1 MKILFLCT
9 GNTCRSR
16 MAEAIFNKIND
27 AKDLQAYSAGIMAV
41 SGTKTSKNAALVI
54 KENLN
59 MDISSDNACLLDE
72 KILIDA
78 DLILTMTD
86 SIEKL
91 VKDAFP
97 GYINKIFTLNGY
109 IGLNSNITD
118 PFGGDLQVYRETFN
132 QLKNSILLL
141 NNKLKEDNGIY

>member
-27 AKDLQAYSAGIMAV
+27 AKDIQAYSAGIMAV
-41 SGTKTSKNAALVI
+41 SGTKTSENAALVI

-59 MDISSDNACLLDE
+59 TDISSENACLLDNKMVIE
-72 KILIDA
+72 A
-78 DLILTMTD
+78 DLILTMTEA
-86 SIEKL
+86 IEKL

-97 GYINKIFTLNGY
+97 GYIYKVFTLNGY
-109 IGLNSNITD
+109 IGLNSNIID

-132 QLKNSILLL
+132 QLNNSILLL
-141 NNKLKEDNGIY
+141 NNKLKEDNGIL